1 MSSFTS
7 LSSPHF
13 FSTSF
18 LSSKQSSIPT
28 NTHFLHRFRHPN
40 PPHQLTQ
47 FHSFNIKS
55 LQNNAAQ
62 SSDAFVPKN
71 PTPRTLFPGGYKRP
85 EIKIPNIVLQ
95 LNASEVL
102 NDGSV
107 VDFVDMAVSKWVG
120 IVVVNGDE
128 GRSGGKLYEAACL
141 LKSVIRDRAY
151 LLVAERVDI
160 AVAVNASG
168 VLLSDQGL
176 PPIVARNTLM
186 SSKSDSVVLPVV
198 GKIVQTVKAAL
209 NASSAEG
216 ADFLI
221 YSILAEEPAEN
232 FMNSINNNVKI
243 PVFVE
248 VELITNGGSIDEV
261 SKVLMSSASGV
272 VTSLQELKSSGD
284 GLSRILYD
292 PSATNRLA
300 TDIRRQDEDLSFNKH
315 MLNTTNG
322 FSVDMGIASFVNL
335 EDREMQFIKKERRLL
350 MEAVDTIEK
359 AAPLMEEISLL
370 NDAISQ
376 LDEPFLLV
384 IVGEFNSGK
393 SSVINALLGG
403 KFVMEGVVPTTNE
416 ITFLRYAD
424 LDAKEEQ
431 RCVRLP
437 DGQNICYLPAKI
449 LKKMVIVD
457 TPGTNVILQRQQR
470 LTEEFV
476 PRADLLLF
484 VLSADRPL
492 SESEIAFLRYTQ
504 QWKKKVLFLLNKADL
519 YRNGNE
525 LDEAITFVRDNVR
538 NLLNVENVTLFPVSA
553 RSALEAKLAS
563 TDGTVQQ
570 NLLMSES
577 YSSSKTFDEFEKF
590 LYDFMDGST
599 TAGLE
604 RMTIKLQTPLA
615 IAERLLSACQTLVT
629 QDCRYA
635 QKDLISVKELVRSVE
650 EYGMKMENESNS
662 WRRQIFSLVGSA
674 KERMLKLVESTLQLS
689 NLDIAFSMFLGGDKS
704 ASAATQS
711 IQNDIVN
718 PALADA
724 QRILREYMSWLREN
738 NMREGMQYKE
748 TFEKRWSVLFDKHHK
763 GDFTSNLL
771 LREVD
776 TQSLKS
782 IEKFSGTAASK
793 LFDQEVR
800 QVFFGAFGGLGA
812 AGLSASLL
820 TSVLPTTLED
830 LLALGLCS
838 AGGLLAISNFPAR
851 RQKVLDSVKNI
862 ADVVEKE
869 IVDAMQKDLST
880 TVKNMEDFVSLVG
893 KPYEEAAQQRLHK
906 LLETREQLTVVEKK
920 LQTLQVELQNLH
932 LS

>member
-18 LSSKQSSIPT
+18 LSFKQSSIPT
-28 NTHFLHRFRHPN
+28 NTHFLHRFTHPN

-47 FHSFNIKS
+47 FHSFNRNS

-62 SSDAFVPKN
+62 SSDAFVPKK

-107 VDFVDMAVSKWVG
+107 VDFVDMVVSKWVG

-128 GRSGGKLYEAACL
+128 GGSGGKLYEAACL

-209 NASSAEG
+209 NASRAEG

-232 FMNSINNNVKI
+232 FLNSINNSVKI

-248 VELITNGGSIDEV
+248 VELITTGWSFDEV

-284 GLSRILYD
+284 GLSKILYD
-292 PSATNRLA
+292 PSAINRLA

-315 MLNTTNG
+315 ALNTANG
-322 FSVDMGIASFVNL
+322 FSVDTGIASFVNL

-424 LDAKEEQ
+424 MDAKEEQ

-449 LKKMVIVD
+449 LNKMVIVD

-492 SESEIAFLRYTQ
+492 SESEVEFLRYTQ

-553 RSALEAKLAS
+553 RSALEAKLA
-563 TDGTVQQ
+563 TNDGTVQQ
-570 NLLMSES
+570 NLMSES
-577 YSSSKTFDEFEKF
+577 YPSSQTFDEFEKF

-615 IAERLLSACQTLVT
+615 IAERLLSSCQTLVT

-635 QKDLISVKELVRSVE
+635 QKDLISVKDLVRSVE
-650 EYGMKMENESNS
+650 EYRRKMENESNS
-662 WRRQIFSLVGSA
+662 WSRQIISLVGSA

-711 IQNDIVN
+711 IQNDIVS

-724 QRILREYMSWLREN
+724 QRILREYTSWLREN
-738 NMREGMQYKE
+738 NMHEGMQYKE
-748 TFEKRWSVLFDKHHK
+748 TFEKRWSVLFDSHHE

-851 RQKVLDSVKNI
+851 RQKVLDSVKKI

-869 IVDAMQKDLST
+869 IVEAMQKDLSI

-893 KPYEEAAQQRLHK
+893 KPYEEAAQQRLDK

>member
-128 GRSGGKLYEAACL
+128 GRSGGKLYEAAC
-141 LKSVIRDRAY
+141 
-151 LLVAERVDI
+151 
-160 AVAVNASG
+160 
-168 VLLSDQGL
+168 L

-525 LDEAITFVRDNVR
+525 IWDLIVALDPLQLDEAITFVRDNVR

>member
-1 MSSFTS
+1 
-7 LSSPHF
+7 
-13 FSTSF
+13 
-18 LSSKQSSIPT
+18 
-28 NTHFLHRFRHPN
+28 N
-40 PPHQLTQ
+40 
-47 FHSFNIKS
+47 S

-62 SSDAFVPKN
+62 SSDAFVPKK

-107 VDFVDMAVSKWVG
+107 VDFVDMVVSKWVG

-128 GRSGGKLYEAACL
+128 GGSGGKLYEAAC
-141 LKSVIRDRAY
+141 
-151 LLVAERVDI
+151 
-160 AVAVNASG
+160 
-168 VLLSDQGL
+168 L

-209 NASSAEG
+209 NASRAEG

-232 FMNSINNNVKI
+232 FLNSINNSVKI

-248 VELITNGGSIDEV
+248 VELITTGWSFDEV

-284 GLSRILYD
+284 GLSKILYD
-292 PSATNRLA
+292 PSAINRLA

-315 MLNTTNG
+315 ALNTANG
-322 FSVDMGIASFVNL
+322 FSVDTGIASFVNL

-424 LDAKEEQ
+424 MDAKEEQ
-431 RCVRLP
+431 RC
-437 DGQNICYLPAKI
+437 
-449 LKKMVIVD
+449 MVIVD

-492 SESEIAFLRYTQ
+492 SESEVEFLRYTQ

-553 RSALEAKLAS
+553 RSALEAKLA
-563 TDGTVQQ
+563 TNDGTVQQ
-570 NLLMSES
+570 NLMSES
-577 YSSSKTFDEFEKF
+577 YPSSQTFDEFEKF

-615 IAERLLSACQTLVT
+615 IAERLLSSCQTLVT

-635 QKDLISVKELVRSVE
+635 QKDLISVKDLVRSVE
-650 EYGMKMENESNS
+650 EYRRKMENESNS
-662 WRRQIFSLVGSA
+662 WSRQIISLVGSA

-711 IQNDIVN
+711 IQNDIVS

-724 QRILREYMSWLREN
+724 QRILREYTSWLREN
-738 NMREGMQYKE
+738 NMHEGMQYKE
-748 TFEKRWSVLFDKHHK
+748 TFEKRWSVLFDSHHE

-851 RQKVLDSVKNI
+851 RQKVLDSVKKI

-869 IVDAMQKDLST
+869 IVEAMQKDLSI

-893 KPYEEAAQQRLHK
+893 KPYEEAAQQRLDK